1 MTSRPEAIE
10 VSAQAMGE
18 LRKAVGEFNSWRFYD
33 CHETLEDVWRES
45 GAKGSAK
52 GATNFYQGLIK
63 SAAGF
68 HHLLRGN
75 HHGTV
80 TLLSDSVRL
89 LEPYRP
95 ECLGIDVE
103 ALVVAVDVCLRRIEE
118 LGEGRLEEFER
129 RMIPRITIRDQE

>member
-1 MTSRPEAIE
+1 MTSRPEALE
-10 VSAQAMGE
+10 VSKEAMGE

-33 CHETLEDVWRES
+33 CHETLEDVWRDS
-45 GAKGSAK
+45 GAKGSAE

-89 LEPYRP
+89 LGPYRP

-103 ALVVAVDVCLRRIEE
+103 ALVAAVGACLRRIAE

-129 RMIPRITIRDQE
+129 GMIPRITIRDQK